1 MVLILNQ
8 IIINLALIV
17 STVLTCYFLGLKIS
31 SNQRFKEYTSD
42 FSTTPPLL
50 IILFGIFIGCSS
62 LVLSSNQI
70 VVSQIMK
77 IDMRY
82 VFVFFSVI
90 YGNRRL
96 GEIATGILIF
106 GKTIEYILAPE
117 NNALNYFNNLVLT
130 VFLLIVSIIIKKY
143 KLSLKKSVSYFILV
157 FISTR
162 IIIFSI
168 YFKPILEL
176 PKLISMAI
184 YFSIFTSI
192 FLITIIIVN
201 MAVSVASTMNLYRT
215 GSITDHLTNLYNRRM
230 FTLDL
235 NDSFHGSQ
243 NTSSTFC
250 LAIIDIDDFKQIND
264 TYGHH
269 IGDQVLKHFST
280 ILKENLPH
288 NTGELYRIGGEE
300 FAFLTYLPREEA
312 LVALQEFRERLN
324 QTPFNYNTN
333 KLFVSASIGMT
344 EFNSEVDV
352 DNYEGSNAIYT
363 RADRALY
370 EAKKTGKNKLIFF

>member
-31 SNQRFKEYTSD
+31 SNQRFKEYSSD

-201 MAVSVASTMNLYRT
+201 MTVSVASTMNLYRT

-243 NTSSTFC
+243 NSSSTFC

-280 ILKENLPH
+280 ILKENLPQ
-288 NTGELYRIGGEE
+288 TKGELYRIGGEE

-312 LVALQEFRERLN
+312 YATLQEFRERLI
-324 QTPFNYNTN
+324 QTPYNHNTN
-333 KLFVSASIGMT
+333 KLFISASIGMT

-352 DNYEGSNAIYT
+352 DNYEGSNAVYT
-363 RADRALY
+363 RADQALY
-370 EAKKTGKNKLIFF
+370 EAKQTGKNKLIFF

>member
-31 SNQRFKEYTSD
+31 SNQRFKEYSSD

-130 VFLLIVSIIIKKY
+130 IFLLIVSIIIKKY
-143 KLSLKKSVSYFILV
+143 
-157 FISTR
+157 
-162 IIIFSI
+162 
-168 YFKPILEL
+168 
-176 PKLISMAI
+176 
-184 YFSIFTSI
+184 
-192 FLITIIIVN
+192 
-201 MAVSVASTMNLYRT
+201 
-215 GSITDHLTNLYNRRM
+215 
-230 FTLDL
+230 
-235 NDSFHGSQ
+235 SQ
-243 NTSSTFC
+243 
-250 LAIIDIDDFKQIND
+250 
-264 TYGHH
+264 
-269 IGDQVLKHFST
+269 V
-280 ILKENLPH
+280 
-288 NTGELYRIGGEE
+288 
-300 FAFLTYLPREEA
+300 
-312 LVALQEFRERLN
+312 
-324 QTPFNYNTN
+324 QTP
-333 KLFVSASIGMT
+333 V
-344 EFNSEVDV
+344 
-352 DNYEGSNAIYT
+352 
-363 RADRALY
+363 
-370 EAKKTGKNKLIFF
+370 